1 MMTAKEFLSQAY
13 RLDKRIERK
22 IVVVQSLND
31 LATKA
36 TATISGMPHNP
47 SGNKSQMADTVMKI
61 IDLQNEINADIDMLV
76 DLKAEIISVI
86 KRVENSEY
94 QMLLEQRYL
103 CYESWDEISADM
115 NYGLRWTHIMH
126 ERALGAVAAILS
138 EKNKVCT

>member
-1 MMTAKEFLSQAY
+1 MTAKEFLSQAY
-13 RLDKRIERK
+13 LLDKRIERK
-22 IVVVQSLND
+22 IEVVHSLNE

-47 SGNKSQMADTVMKI
+47 SGSKSQMADTICKI
-61 IDLQNEINADIDMLV
+61 IDLQNEINADIDKLV

-86 KRVENSEY
+86 KRVENAEY

-126 ERALGAVAAILS
+126 DRALGAVSSILAES
-138 EKNKVCT
+138 